1 MKCRHFDKTKVDI
14 LKKLKCRHFD
24 KIEKIIIPFAGLEQS
39 RIIFKN
45 VDILRGSLR
54 V

>member
-24 KIEKIIIPFAGLEQS
+24 KLECRHFDKIEKIIIPFSGLEQS
-39 RIIFKN
+39 RKKF
-45 VDILRGSLR
+45 
-54 V
+54 